1 MYCCMLA
8 TGAWL
13 RKNYEVKHRTSILSK
28 GIEPNMYSTVN
39 LNNATTL
46 RPTFKMC
53 IEYIIGSYIVYGG
66 LYREVA
72 AT

>member
-1 MYCCMLA
+1 
-8 TGAWL
+8 
-13 RKNYEVKHRTSILSK
+13 
-28 GIEPNMYSTVN
+28 MYSTVN

-66 LYREVA
+66 LYREEA